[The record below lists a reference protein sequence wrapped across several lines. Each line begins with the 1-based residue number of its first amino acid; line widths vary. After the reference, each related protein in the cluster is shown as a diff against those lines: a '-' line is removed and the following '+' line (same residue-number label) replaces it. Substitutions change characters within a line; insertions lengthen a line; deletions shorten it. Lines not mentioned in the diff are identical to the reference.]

1 MKKDNA
7 NCSFMLKKRL
17 LPIASMF
24 LLTIL
29 SVCQTAQAQI
39 PNTLNYQGVLTGSDG
54 KPIADGLYQLT
65 FKLYDQATGG
75 TAMWSET
82 QAAQVSKGVFSV
94 LLGKTTSLA
103 NIPFDKPYWLGITV
117 GNGSEMTP
125 RVELGASAYSL
136 RTRSAG
142 DSPKIY
148 TMDISNMTWTTVG
161 TSSSGYLSLKVNA
174 PNVLTGDVTSN
185 WVVLVYVKSTDF
197 GSQWALVP
205 YYTERDIRVTA
216 DVEPGYVTL
225 KRDQDGQP
233 YTQSGFSDLKLV
245 LIKPDSTGTIH

>member
-1 MKKDNA
+1 MNTGCRIPTNRSMWA
-7 NCSFMLKKRL
+7 LSLSFAVIFVIGFRDAAK
-17 LPIASMF
+17 
-24 LLTIL
+24 
-29 SVCQTAQAQI
+29 AQV
-39 PNTLNYQGVLTGSDG
+39 PNTLNYQGVLTGTDG

-65 FKLYDQATGG
+65 FKLYEQATGG

-82 QAAQVSKGVFSV
+82 QAAQVSRGVFSV
-94 LLGKTTSLA
+94 LLGKATSLA
-103 NIPFDKPYWLGITV
+103 NIPFNKPYWLGITV

-148 TMDISNMTWTTVG
+148 TLSISNMTWTTNG
-161 TSSSGYLSLKVNA
+161 TSSSGYLSLKIDA
-174 PNVLTGDVTSN
+174 PNVLTSDVISN

-216 DVEPGYVTL
+216 DVEPGYVVL
-225 KRDQDGQP
+225 KRDQDGTP

-245 LIKPDSTGTIH
+245 LIKPDTTGTIH